1 MYRPFGRPSLRPSK
15 SNNDNDGDRPIRWAE
30 ASREDARRVSRDGKL
45 DGKRALFP
53 DATTGHT
60 PATEQIQ
67 ARYRNSSANN
77 EKVLAADL
85 LGIDVNDQ
93 ALAAEQRHVLE
104 ALDGFHV
111 PEHVTRNRE
120 AEDAAARRSRR
131 AANAVRAA
139 KVSEESALRAR
150 LGEIKKERAAL
161 AERRANAIGEAMQHR
176 EAARQL
182 WAQLVALYWTR
193 YLRFHPDADEVRQA
207 YSMPALELAA
217 GAPLVTDHVPG
228 STAKGL

>member
-1 MYRPFGRPSLRPSK
+1 MYKPFGRPSLRPSK
-15 SNNDNDGDRPIRWAE
+15 PNNDGDGDRPIRWSE
-30 ASREDARRVSRDGKL
+30 ASREAERRVCRDGRL

-67 ARYRNSSANN
+67 ARFRNSSANN

-85 LGIDVNDQ
+85 LGIDVSDQ
-93 ALAAEQRHVLE
+93 ALAAEQRRVQE
-104 ALDGFHV
+104 DLDTFDV
-111 PEHVTRNRE
+111 PEHVARNR
-120 AEDAAARRSRR
+120 AEEDVAARRGRR
-131 AANAVRAA
+131 SANAVRAV
-139 KVSEESALRAR
+139 KVSEQEALRAR

-193 YLRFHPDADEVRQA
+193 YLRFHPDSDEVRQA
-207 YSMPALELAA
+207 YSVPTLTLAA
-217 GAPLVTDHVPG
+217 EAPQVIDHIPG